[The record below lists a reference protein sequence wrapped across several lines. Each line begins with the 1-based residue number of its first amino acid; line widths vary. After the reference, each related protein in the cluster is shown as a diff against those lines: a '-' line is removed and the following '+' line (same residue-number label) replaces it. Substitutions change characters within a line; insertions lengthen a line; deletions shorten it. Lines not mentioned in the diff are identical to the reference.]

1 MTQKP
6 TGSTLPSM
14 STVVTRPT
22 PESSVELK
30 PDSRRRLAFG
40 KLLASAGLGR
50 NVRFAA
56 RWENGIFTLKPMV
69 SIPASEAWL
78 YANAEALASVKRG
91 LEQAGRGELED
102 LSPLLEDETEG

>member
-6 TGSTLPSM
+6 TGSTLPTM
-14 STVVTRPT
+14 SAAVTRPT

-30 PDSRRRLAFG
+30 PDSRNRLAFG

-56 RWENGIFTLKPMV
+56 RWGNGVFTLKPMV

-78 YANAEALASVKRG
+78 YANPEALASVKRG
-91 LEQAGRGELED
+91 LEQAGSGELED
-102 LSPLLEDETEG
+102 LSPLLDDETEG